1 MTIDRQLE
9 SGATRGPASQEID
22 YSGYDRDRLLHF
34 LKLRDRQ
41 AKMSRKAWVKAARE
55 AMNGDWRSLMNR
67 VELAEMGPVTITNGD
82 DEWHVPGATE

>member
-1 MTIDRQLE
+1 LE
-9 SGATRGPASQEID
+9 KELGPTGGPAKTPEEID

-41 AKMSRKAWVKAARE
+41 AKMSRKAWVRAAKE